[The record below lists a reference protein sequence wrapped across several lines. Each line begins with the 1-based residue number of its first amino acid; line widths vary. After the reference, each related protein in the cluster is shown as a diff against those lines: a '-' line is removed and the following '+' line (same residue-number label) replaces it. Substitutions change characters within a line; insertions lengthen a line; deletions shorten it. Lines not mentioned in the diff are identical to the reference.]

1 MRAVI
6 QRVAEAGIK
15 VSGKQIAKIGRGL
28 VVLVGIGRDDND
40 DDILWLANKI
50 INLRIFED
58 EAGKFNYSILDIK
71 GEMLLVSQFTL
82 YGDCRKGRRPS
93 FDYAMPPDK
102 AKEMFTRLFNY
113 LQTQNLKVQKGIFGA
128 KMDVELVNS
137 GPVTIILDSKQK

>member
-15 VSGKQIAKIGRGL
+15 VSGEQIAKIGRGL
-28 VVLVGIGRDDND
+28 VVLVGIGKDDND

-58 EAGKFNYSILDIK
+58 EAGKFNYSILDVK
-71 GEMLLVSQFTL
+71 GEILLVSQFTL

-102 AKEMFTRLFNY
+102 AREMFNKLFDY

-128 KMDVELVNS
+128 KMDVELVNA

>member
-71 GEMLLVSQFTL
+71 GEILLVSQFTL

>member
-15 VSGKQIAKIGRGL
+15 VSGKQIAKIGRGV

-40 DDILWLANKI
+40 DDILWVANKI

-58 EAGKFNYSILDIK
+58 EAGKFNYSLLDIK
-71 GEMLLVSQFTL
+71 GEILLVSQFTL

-102 AKEMFTRLFNY
+102 AREMFDKLFNY
-113 LQTQNLKVQKGIFGA
+113 LQTQNLRVQKGIFGA

>member
-15 VSGKQIAKIGRGL
+15 VSGEQIAKIGRGL

-58 EAGKFNYSILDIK
+58 EAGKFNYSILDVK
-71 GEMLLVSQFTL
+71 GEILLVSQFTL

-102 AKEMFTRLFNY
+102 AREMFNKLFDY

-128 KMDVELVNS
+128 KMDVELVNA